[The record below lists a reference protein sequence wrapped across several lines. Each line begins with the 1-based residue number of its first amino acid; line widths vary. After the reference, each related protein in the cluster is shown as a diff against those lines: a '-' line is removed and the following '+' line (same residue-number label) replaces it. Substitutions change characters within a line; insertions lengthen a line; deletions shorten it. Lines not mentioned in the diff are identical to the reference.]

1 MGLNGNAWFQIGT
14 SDRAGAERFYSDVF
28 GWSFSNDDDSTS
40 PDGHPYRMATTGPGE
55 PPSGGIDG
63 QDGDPGY
70 AVFMLVVA
78 DTADSV
84 RRVEAAGGK
93 VAVPLQTTRNGLT
106 WAHVLDPS
114 GNRFGVFT
122 PPAG

>member
-1 MGLNGNAWFQIGT
+1 MGINGNAWFQIGT
-14 SDRAGAERFYSDVF
+14 TDRAGSERFYADVF
-28 GWSFSNDDDSTS
+28 GWSFSDDDSTS
-40 PDGHPYRMATTGPGE
+40 PDGKPYRMVTTGAGE

-63 QDGDPGY
+63 LSDEPGY
-70 AVFMLVVA
+70 AVFMLVVP
-78 DTADSV
+78 DTTDAL

-93 VAVPLQTTRNGLT
+93 VTVPLQTTPNGLT

-122 PPAG
+122 PPAR